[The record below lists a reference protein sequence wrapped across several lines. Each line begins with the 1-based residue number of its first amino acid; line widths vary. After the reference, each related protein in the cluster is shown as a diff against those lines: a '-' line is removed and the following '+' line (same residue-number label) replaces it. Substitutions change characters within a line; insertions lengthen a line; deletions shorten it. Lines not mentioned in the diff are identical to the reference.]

1 MVYASSSTA
10 LKDGLGSSK
19 FITDYNISDKSECSL
34 EEYKKSTVVMD
45 KEDLMTHS
53 ERTKEEAVNKLLH
66 DAFTWFH

>member
-45 KEDLMTHS
+45 KE
-53 ERTKEEAVNKLLH
+53 EEGGVAVSRHGVVWWIPFVLECPR
-66 DAFTWFH
+66 